1 MFKKAVF
8 ICFISVVFAFSFC
21 SKSSDTASSSSRIMG
36 ALHNQFSV
44 FNFAPLIKNISEN
57 FIYKN
62 YVELETKVNSLKTL
76 TNELPDSCGGDNSK
90 LVAIQDAWKSA
101 FSTLKVIEIIQIGP
115 SGSYTTIDSWPA
127 NYIVN
132 PPDTAKIEATIVGT
146 ETISETAL
154 SSKLDNE
161 NGFPAIEYL
170 LFNNG
175 SGLTSATNI
184 CNSLTGRRKLY
195 LQESVKLLS
204 TRVTRL
210 TLNWNPTFSGNF
222 TTVLQTA
229 GVSNEFYKSEKEV
242 VDTLIKQIV
251 SIVERVKDDK
261 VGYPAG
267 FSVDSGGVIRPT
279 NVETKYANL
288 SMKAIQDNLTGIYAF
303 YVGNDGPG
311 ISDYVR
317 YYNISLDERIRAKM
331 RQAQAK
337 ALEISDLKGN
347 LQSGSIT
354 KVKELHTI
362 TNELKIL
369 FTVELAG
376 NLGSSFRPG
385 LGDGDGD

>member
-1 MFKKAVF
+1 MLKKAFF
-8 ICFISVVFAFSFC
+8 ICVVPVALAFSFC

-62 YVELETKVNSLKTL
+62 YVELEAKVNSLKTL
-76 TNELPDSCGGDNSK
+76 TNELPDSCGGDNAK
-90 LVAIQDAWKSA
+90 LVAIQEAWKSA
-101 FSTLKVIEIIQIGP
+101 FSALKIIEIVQIGP

-127 NYIVN
+127 NYVVN
-132 PPDTAKIEATIVGT
+132 PPDTAKIETIIVGT

-154 SSKLDNE
+154 SAKLDNE
-161 NGFPAIEYL
+161 IGFPAIEYL
-170 LFNNG
+170 LFDNG
-175 SGLTSATNI
+175 SGLTQATNI

-195 LQESVKLLS
+195 LQEAVKLLS
-204 TRVTRL
+204 TRITRV
-210 TLNWNPTFSGNF
+210 TLNWNPAFSGNF

-229 GVSNEFYKSEKEV
+229 GANNEFYKSEKEV

-251 SIVERVKDDK
+251 SIVEKVKDDK
-261 VGYPAG
+261 VGYPSG
-267 FSVDSGGVIRPT
+267 FSVDSGGVIRST
-279 NVETKYANL
+279 NVEAKYANL
-288 SMKAIQDNLTGIYAF
+288 SMKAIRDNLNGLYAF

-317 YYNISLDERIRAKM
+317 YYNISLDERIRSKM

-337 ALEISDLKGN
+337 ALEISDLKGDLLAGN
-347 LQSGSIT
+347 TI
-354 KVKELHTI
+354 KAKELNVI